1 MNDNKEVNN
10 QMSEEQTTEM
20 MPEVLSVEKVPT
32 ANIAPI
38 PDLPQ
43 GTPPPVQAGLGSDSV
58 QADREVGGQNVT
70 PLPATLAKQEP
81 EKMKKAP
88 RIIWGDVFS
97 SWILALATVLV
108 LILVV
113 LFFLLKSGLLSL
125 PFFAGAYDAPEPTRM
140 VIAQP
145 QTWDQFRN
153 DLTNKLQAKSLDGEL
168 PIALDISEKEFTG
181 LLQGVVDQGLRSP
194 EYKAEIAQVV
204 FLPNEIEMYFYI
216 TWKEI
221 FQAQILAKM
230 LPVLHNDGTVILEI
244 KEAKIGDLP
253 MPGDLS
259 MQMIGY
265 FFERDMGTWKIVL
278 SNGYG
283 IQDALLSDSSIR
295 LLIGPLEP

>member
-1 MNDNKEVNN
+1 MG
-10 QMSEEQTTEM
+10 QA
-20 MPEVLSVEKVPT
+20 PEVLGVEKVPT

-38 PDLPQ
+38 PPLPE
-43 GTPPPVQAGLGSDSV
+43 GTPPPVQAGEVAVDAQASEPDSH
-58 QADREVGGQNVT
+58 QNVA
-70 PLPATLAKQEP
+70 PLPAPIVKQTP
-81 EKMKKAP
+81 EKEMKP
-88 RIIWGDVFS
+88 RKVIWGDVFS

-108 LILVV
+108 LILIL

-125 PFFAGAYDAPEPTRM
+125 PFFANAYDAPEPTRM
-140 VIAQP
+140 VIAEP

-181 LLQGVVDQGLRSP
+181 LLQGVVHEGLRSP

-204 FLPNEIEMYFYI
+204 FLPDKIEMYFYI

-221 FQAQILAKM
+221 FQAQILASM
-230 LPVLHNDGTVILEI
+230 VPILHDDGTVELDIQN
-244 KEAKIGDLP
+244 AKIGDLP
-253 MPGDLS
+253 MPGDWS
-259 MQMIGY
+259 MQMVGY

-283 IQDALLSDSSIR
+283 IQDAVLSDSSIR
-295 LLIGPLEP
+295 LLIGPLTP